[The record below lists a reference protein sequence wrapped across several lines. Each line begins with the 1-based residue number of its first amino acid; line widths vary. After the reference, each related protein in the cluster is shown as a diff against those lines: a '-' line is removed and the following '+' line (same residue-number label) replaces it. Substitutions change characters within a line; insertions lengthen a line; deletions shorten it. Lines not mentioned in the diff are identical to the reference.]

1 LAKGALDGQIA
12 LITGAAKRI
21 GRVIALGLAEEG
33 VEVIVH
39 YNSSESE
46 AEELVALLRRR
57 GRQAW
62 KLQGALDNGTRIE
75 DLWLRAKEAVSQAP
89 ISILVNNASI
99 FPTDS
104 LADFDAEELR
114 KNLDINALAP
124 LELIRLF
131 AAQGKKGSVVNLLDS
146 RIGGYMRHHV
156 SYSLSKRMLFSLT
169 RMLAVELAPLIRINA
184 VAPGMIV
191 PPEGQSREE
200 LERLAARAPLNRWG
214 QPGDVARA
222 VVFLLENEFLTGQV
236 LYVDGG
242 AFLRED
248 LYG

>member
-1 LAKGALDGQIA
+1 MAEGALDGQIA

-21 GRVIALGLAEEG
+21 GRAIALGLAEEG

-62 KLQGALDNGTRIE
+62 KLQGALEDGARLE
-75 DLWLRAKEAVSQAP
+75 DLWLRAKEAASQQH

-99 FPTDS
+99 FPADS
-104 LADFDAEELR
+104 LAAFNAEELQR
-114 KNLDINALAP
+114 NLNINALAP

-131 AAQGKKGSVVNLLDS
+131 AAQGTNGSVVNLLDS
-146 RIGGYMRHHV
+146 RIGGYMRRHV

-169 RMLAVELAPLIRINA
+169 RMLALELAPAIRINA

-200 LERLAARAPLNRWG
+200 LERLAARAPLGRWG
-214 QPGDVARA
+214 EPGDVARA
-222 VVFLLENEFLTGQV
+222 VVFLIKNDFLTGQV
-236 LYVDGG
+236 LHVDGG
-242 AFLRED
+242 AFLKEN